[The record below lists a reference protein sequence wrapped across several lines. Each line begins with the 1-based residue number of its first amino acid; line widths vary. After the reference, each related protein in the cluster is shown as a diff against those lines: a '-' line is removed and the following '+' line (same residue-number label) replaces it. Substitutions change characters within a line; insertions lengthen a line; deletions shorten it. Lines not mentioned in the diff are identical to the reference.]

1 MQTDFERAFD
11 AIAEVMVR
19 AAKDCSF
26 STASREAERIGL
38 IEQGDGK
45 PSQLHVWE
53 RSEKDNTFRFQWRW
67 YDQSKAFSIQPD
79 MNIMSLELRQGEVVL
94 RSAEE
99 RYQD

>member
-1 MQTDFERAFD
+1 MQIEFERAF
-11 AIAEVMVR
+11 EVIVAAMVR

-26 STASREAERIGL
+26 STASAEAERLGL

-53 RSEKDNTFRFQWRW
+53 RSEKGNALRFQWRW
-67 YDQSKAFSIQPD
+67 YDQAKAFSIQPD
-79 MNIMSLELRQGEVVL
+79 MNILSLELRQGDVVL